1 MIWTNRLTKE
11 FEEMPNILPPCIT
24 QLVHNMDNNEGF
36 CRAQFRIIVE
46 EDPDLA
52 GPDGVQPGQCGA
64 ANCHH

>member
-1 MIWTNRLTKE
+1 
-11 FEEMPNILPPCIT
+11 
-24 QLVHNMDNNEGF
+24 
-36 CRAQFRIIVE
+36 VE